1 MDDKELRK
9 IIIEALESEPS
20 IDAAEIGVSVENAV
34 VTLTGHVTN
43 YEERHKAEQVAKS
56 VRGVKAIAQEIEV
69 CPLHSASN
77 ADDEIARRALSIL
90 AWDVMVPNDA
100 IQVVVEHGWVTLTG
114 AVDWQYQRKAAEDDI
129 RKLSGVRGV
138 LNGITIK
145 DRPHVSDI
153 KKKIED
159 ALKRNAQVEAND
171 IHIDIHDGAVTLK
184 GKVQSWHERELLE
197 SAVWT
202 VPGVKSIRDC
212 VTVE

>member
-1 MDDKELRK
+1 
-9 IIIEALESEPS
+9 
-20 IDAAEIGVSVENAV
+20 
-34 VTLTGHVTN
+34 
-43 YEERHKAEQVAKS
+43 
-56 VRGVKAIAQEIEV
+56 
-69 CPLHSASN
+69 
-77 ADDEIARRALSIL
+77 
-90 AWDVMVPNDA
+90 
-100 IQVVVEHGWVTLTG
+100 VTLTG